1 MPLDFCPLPPTG
13 VDVLLASAAVQA
25 AVMKVDQCEEI
36 AVHVKQERS
45 ANEALR
51 REKRSEHLLLFTE
64 GRKMEE
70 CESFVTTNQLS
81 SNPQGKASMVGASHQ
96 FHHVSSCLIM
106 SHHVSSCL
114 IISHNTTN
122 LLCLCLSLC
131 VCVSLFLSSKVEATM
146 EAARM
151 AFAEADE
158 LCQDKWVTDDA
169 FQMLTDQGKVAPNVQ
184 STCWRHIL
192 KHIASLIVVHHC
204 CSLCCSFFAALSLLL
219 SLLHHQVI

>member
-1 MPLDFCPLPPTG
+1 MPLDFCPLPSTG

-81 SNPQGKASMVGASHQ
+81 SNPQGKASMVGASYQ

-122 LLCLCLSLC
+122 LLCLSLSL
-131 VCVSLFLSSKVEATM
+131 CVSLFLSSKVEATM

-184 STCWRHIL
+184 GTWAAHI
-192 KHIASLIVVHHC
+192 KPYCISNRC
-204 CSLCCSFFAALSLLL
+204 PSLLL
-219 SLLHHQVI
+219 SLLLFLCCSLCCITR

>member
-1 MPLDFCPLPPTG
+1 M
-13 VDVLLASAAVQA
+13 LLASAAVQA

-114 IISHNTTN
+114 IMSHHVSSCLIISHNTTN
-122 LLCLCLSLC
+122 LLCLSLSLSVCLSLSFIKSGSNHGSGKNG
-131 VCVSLFLSSKVEATM
+131 VCGS
-146 EAARM
+146 
-151 AFAEADE
+151 
-158 LCQDKWVTDDA
+158 
-169 FQMLTDQGKVAPNVQ
+169 G
-184 STCWRHIL
+184 
-192 KHIASLIVVHHC
+192 
-204 CSLCCSFFAALSLLL
+204 
-219 SLLHHQVI
+219 

>member
-1 MPLDFCPLPPTG
+1 MPLDFCPLPSTG

-25 AVMKVDQCEEI
+25 AVMKVDKCEEI

-51 REKRSEHLLLFTE
+51 REKKSEHLLLFTE

-96 FHHVSSCLIM
+96 FHHVSPVSPCLIM
-106 SHHVSSCL
+106 
-114 IISHNTTN
+114 SHNTTN
-122 LLCLCLSLC
+122 LLCLSLSLC

-184 STCWRHIL
+184 GTWRHIL

>member
-1 MPLDFCPLPPTG
+1 M
-13 VDVLLASAAVQA
+13 LLASAAVQA

-106 SHHVSSCL
+106 SHHFSQHHEPSL
-114 IISHNTTN
+114 S
-122 LLCLCLSLC
+122 LSLSLC
-131 VCVSLFLSSKVEATM
+131 VCL
-146 EAARM
+146 
-151 AFAEADE
+151 
-158 LCQDKWVTDDA
+158 
-169 FQMLTDQGKVAPNVQ
+169 
-184 STCWRHIL
+184 
-192 KHIASLIVVHHC
+192 
-204 CSLCCSFFAALSLLL
+204 SFF
-219 SLLHHQVI
+219 HQKWKQPWKRQEWRLRKRMNCAKTNG

>member
-1 MPLDFCPLPPTG
+1 M
-13 VDVLLASAAVQA
+13 LLASAAVQA

-106 SHHVSSCL
+106 SHIVSSCVIMSHHVSSFL
-114 IISHNTTN
+114 TTPRTFSVS
-122 LLCLCLSLC
+122 LSLSLS
-131 VCVSLFLSSKVEATM
+131 VCVSLSFIKSGSNHGS
-146 EAARM
+146 
-151 AFAEADE
+151 
-158 LCQDKWVTDDA
+158 
-169 FQMLTDQGKVAPNVQ
+169 GKNGVCG
-184 STCWRHIL
+184 SG
-192 KHIASLIVVHHC
+192 
-204 CSLCCSFFAALSLLL
+204 
-219 SLLHHQVI
+219 